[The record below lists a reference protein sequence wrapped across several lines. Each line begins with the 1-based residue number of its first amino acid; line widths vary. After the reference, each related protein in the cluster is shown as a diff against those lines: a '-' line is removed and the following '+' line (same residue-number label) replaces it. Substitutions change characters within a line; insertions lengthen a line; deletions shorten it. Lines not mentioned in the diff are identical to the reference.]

1 MLFLCTNLR
10 RCDLLLRHIAKNRFW
25 VITGLELVTIAF
37 MFSIR
42 FLVLD
47 AGTPK
52 SFSIVSTPAFQ
63 FVTVA
68 VSVAMIIQSLWDLS
82 YHFIREITRLLA
94 VGVTTMMMMAFWLS
108 DLSTLHITLVPIG
121 LMFLLIRMLLDLAT
135 DNTLFKNGKGQ

>member
-1 MLFLCTNLR
+1 M
-10 RCDLLLRHIAKNRFW
+10 LRHIVKNRFW
-25 VITGLELVTIAF
+25 IITGLELVTIAF

-47 AGTPK
+47 ADTPK
-52 SFSIVSTPAFQ
+52 SFRIVSTPAFQ

-94 VGVTTMMMMAFWLS
+94 VGVTCMMMMAFWLS
-108 DLSTLHITLVPIG
+108 DLNTLHVTLVPIG

-135 DNTLFKNGKGQ
+135 DNTLFKNRKGQ

>member
-1 MLFLCTNLR
+1 MLK
-10 RCDLLLRHIAKNRFW
+10 HIIKNRFW
-25 VITGLELVTIAF
+25 ILTGAELITIAF

-47 AGTPK
+47 VHTPA

-68 VSVAMIIQSLWDLS
+68 VSVAMIIQSLWDIS
-82 YHFIREITRLLA
+82 FHFIREITRLLA
-94 VGVTTMMMMAFWLS
+94 VGVTCMMMMAFWLS
-108 DLSTLHITLVPIG
+108 DLNTLHVTLVPIG
-121 LMFLLIRMLLDLAT
+121 LTFLLIRMLLDLAA

>member
-1 MLFLCTNLR
+1 MHKFRGCNL
-10 RCDLLLRHIAKNRFW
+10 LIRHIVKNRFW

-37 MFSIR
+37 MFSIK

-47 AGTPK
+47 ADIPK

-68 VSVAMIIQSLWDLS
+68 VSVAMIIQSLWDIS

-108 DLSTLHITLVPIG
+108 DLSTLHVTLVPLG
-121 LMFLLIRMLLDLAT
+121 MMYLLIRMLLDLAT
-135 DNTLFKNGKGQ
+135 DNTLFKNGKERK

>member
-1 MLFLCTNLR
+1 M
-10 RCDLLLRHIAKNRFW
+10 LRHIAKNRFW
-25 VITGLELVTIAF
+25 IITGAELITVAF

-47 AGTPK
+47 VHTPA
-52 SFSIVSTPAFQ
+52 SFSIVATPVFQ
-63 FVTVA
+63 FITVA
-68 VSVAMIIQSLWDLS
+68 VSVAMIIQSLWDIS

-94 VGVTTMMMMAFWLS
+94 VGITSMMMMAFWLS

>member
-1 MLFLCTNLR
+1 MLK
-10 RCDLLLRHIAKNRFW
+10 HIVKNRFW

-47 AGTPK
+47 ADTPK

-63 FVTVA
+63 FITVA
-68 VSVAMIIQSLWDLS
+68 VSVAMIIQSLWDIS

-94 VGVTTMMMMAFWLS
+94 VGITSMMMMAFWLS

>member
-1 MLFLCTNLR
+1 M
-10 RCDLLLRHIAKNRFW
+10 LRHIAKNRFW

-47 AGTPK
+47 ADTPK

-68 VSVAMIIQSLWDLS
+68 VSVAMIIQSLWDIS

-108 DLSTLHITLVPIG
+108 DLSTLHVTLVPLG
-121 LMFLLIRMLLDLAT
+121 MMYLLIRMLLDLAT
-135 DNTLFKNGKGQ
+135 DNTLFKNGKERK

>member
-1 MLFLCTNLR
+1 M
-10 RCDLLLRHIAKNRFW
+10 LRHIAKNRFW
-25 VITGLELVTIAF
+25 IITGAELITVAF

-42 FLVLD
+42 FLALD
-47 AGTPK
+47 VHTPD
-52 SFSIVSTPAFQ
+52 SFSIVATPVFQ
-63 FVTVA
+63 FITVA
-68 VSVAMIIQSLWDLS
+68 VSVAMIIQSLWDIS

>member
-1 MLFLCTNLR
+1 MLK
-10 RCDLLLRHIAKNRFW
+10 HIIKNRFW
-25 VITGLELVTIAF
+25 ILTGAELITIAF

-47 AGTPK
+47 ADTPK
-52 SFSIVSTPAFQ
+52 SFSIVSTSAFQ

-94 VGVTTMMMMAFWLS
+94 VGVTCMMTMAFWLS
-108 DLSTLHITLVPIG
+108 DLNTLHVTLVPIG
-121 LMFLLIRMLLDLAT
+121 LMFLLIRMLLDLAA

>member
-1 MLFLCTNLR
+1 MLK
-10 RCDLLLRHIAKNRFW
+10 HIIKNRFW
-25 VITGLELVTIAF
+25 ILTGAELITVAF

-47 AGTPK
+47 ADTPK

-94 VGVTTMMMMAFWLS
+94 VGVTCMMMVAFWMS
-108 DLSTLHITLVPIG
+108 DLSTLHITLAPLG
-121 LMFLLIRMLLDLAT
+121 LMFLLIRMLIDLAT
-135 DNTLFKNGKGQ
+135 DNTLFKNRKGQ